1 MTEQAAMEEKPIV
14 LWNDTKLL
22 FGALSV
28 LLSIVFGFFGKGLL
42 IVKFYEPIYL
52 YTGLSIW
59 AFSWLLLFFGIFLV
73 GWETV
78 KMIQYKI
85 HHHVKRTVKG
95 TYEYT
100 KTLPKKGVNY
110 TKELHRNGLGKI
122 TKTSKIIVE
131 KLRW

>member
-85 HHHVKRTVKG
+85 HNHVKRPVKG

-100 KTLPKKGVNY
+100 KALPKKGVNY